1 MFGTLFLFLSKWPR
15 ELGMTCSLHDIKCI
29 MFKTKILVDLPQ
41 MVAIGLKKK
50 KLPSGEA
57 GFCSTSFDTPT
68 PKINWVHAPTP

>member
-41 MVAIGLKKK
+41 MVAIGLKKIK
-50 KLPSGEA
+50 FQVVRQAFVPQVLIHLLP
-57 GFCSTSFDTPT
+57 
-68 PKINWVHAPTP
+68 K

>member
-50 KLPSGEA
+50 KNFQVVRQAFVPQVLIHLLP
-57 GFCSTSFDTPT
+57 
-68 PKINWVHAPTP
+68 K